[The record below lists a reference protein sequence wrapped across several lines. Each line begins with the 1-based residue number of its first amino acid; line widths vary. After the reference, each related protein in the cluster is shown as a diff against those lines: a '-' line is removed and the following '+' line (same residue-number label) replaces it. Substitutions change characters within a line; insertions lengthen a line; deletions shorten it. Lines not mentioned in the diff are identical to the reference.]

1 MFGPQGGFALEQLK
15 RLARNASSRAYSPY
29 SGIKVGAAIYTE
41 DGKCYTGC
49 NIENASYGLTLCAER
64 VAMATAIAAGA
75 TRIVAIAVA
84 LNSEG
89 EPVEKFTPCGAC
101 LQFLSEF
108 ADADTTVLVE
118 NEQYALTDLFS
129 SPFVVS

>member
-1 MFGPQGGFALEQLK
+1 MDQLK

-29 SGIKVGAAIYTE
+29 SGIRVGAAVYTE

-64 VAMATAIAAGA
+64 VAISSAVAAGA
-75 TRIVAIAVA
+75 TQITAIAVA
-84 LNSEG
+84 LNPEG
-89 EPVEKFTPCGAC
+89 EVVEKFTPCGAC
-101 LQFLSEF
+101 LQFLAEF
-108 ADADTTVLVE
+108 ADAQTTILVE
-118 NEQYALTDLFS
+118 DAEYALVDLFS

>member
-1 MFGPQGGFALEQLK
+1 MEQLK

-29 SGIKVGAAIYTE
+29 SGIRVGAAVYTE

-64 VAMATAIAAGA
+64 VAIASAVAAGA
-75 TRIVAIAVA
+75 TQIAAIAVA
-84 LNSEG
+84 LNPEG
-89 EPVEKFTPCGAC
+89 EVVEKFTPCGAC
-101 LQFLSEF
+101 LQFLAEF
-108 ADADTTVLVE
+108 ADAQTAILVE
-118 NEQYALTDLFS
+118 DVEYALVDLFS

>member
-1 MFGPQGGFALEQLK
+1 MEQLK

-29 SGIKVGAAIYTE
+29 SGIRVGAAVYAE

-64 VAMATAIAAGA
+64 VAMAAAVAAGA
-75 TRIVAIAVA
+75 TRITAIAVA
-84 LNSEG
+84 LHPEG
-89 EPVEKFTPCGAC
+89 EQVEKFSPCGAC
-101 LQFLSEF
+101 LQFLAEF
-108 ADADTTVLVE
+108 ADGETIIAVE
-118 NEQYALTDLFS
+118 GTEFALSDLFS